1 MVSNLLILCLSFYYS
16 FLLLSNLSIY
26 TLMTRKI
33 GFNFEHILY
42 IVSGLYVILLTKSNS
57 LTFMS
62 SILVIICFC
71 TFFIL
76 TYILGLLGLCHTS
89 VISLSLFLYLSIYLS
104 LFIQLDNEFC
114 PFTSITIYYLAIFC
128 LNYIHKVI

>member
-1 MVSNLLILCLSFYYS
+1 MVSNLLILSLSFYYS

-26 TLMTRKI
+26 TLMERKI
-33 GFNFEHILY
+33 GFDFVHILY
-42 IVSGLYVILLTKSNS
+42 IVSGLSVVLLTKSNS
-57 LTFMS
+57 STFMS